1 MNSPPSSDKSHWH
14 IQESEELPQSTMA
27 PGSSESLGLS
37 AFVRSM
43 VKSITGLGITLA
55 SKLDTV
61 NLKARSTGKLQRQMQ
76 QQPREAAKPVRHVF
90 PHGQISI
97 PCWVASYCSTVVLQV
112 LATSGCNS
120 VNHVNQSES
129 RIQILLQFD
138 WMAQFS
144 LLQPDQDLGKLLYAC
159 KLQWFSKFLQ
169 HPVARARTVPFNQ
182 IAEGFE
188 FCSLIGSHG

>member
-1 MNSPPSSDKSHWH
+1 MDSLPSSDTSHWH
-14 IQESEELPQSTMA
+14 IQESEELPRSTMA

-43 VKSITGLGITLA
+43 VKSIMGLGITLA

-97 PCWVASYCSTVVLQV
+97 PCWVASYCSTVV
-112 LATSGCNS
+112 
-120 VNHVNQSES
+120 
-129 RIQILLQFD
+129 
-138 WMAQFS
+138 
-144 LLQPDQDLGKLLYAC
+144 Y
-159 KLQWFSKFLQ
+159 KFLQ
-169 HPVARARTVPFNQ
+169 HLVATALTMWTNQRA
-182 IAEGFE
+182 E
-188 FCSLIGSHG
+188 FKSFCNLIEWHSSCSCNRMLQELGKPL